1 MERQKSAAKER
12 CIDTKETCKKRP
24 LFLGTDQY
32 KETNICG
39 KRPVKRDLCLWRD
52 ICKKRCTTLGH
63 VTHMEHP
70 QKRPVHRHESTEKS
84 PVKNSFYLWK
94 ETC

>member
-39 KRPVKRDLCLWRD
+39 KRAVKRHL
-52 ICKKRCTTLGH
+52 
-63 VTHMEHP
+63 
-70 QKRPVHRHESTEKS
+70 
-84 PVKNSFYLWK
+84 FLWK
-94 ETC
+94 ETCKKRPMSLERYL